1 MTNPNTTGTV
11 KVDLSNQKP
20 DFSHEIILGRN
31 LFPQIA
37 EYLYTNPSSKYAII
51 TDSNVQRAGHPTRL
65 LSELN
70 KKGLET
76 QIFVFEA
83 GERNKTVTTWDK
95 VSNDI
100 ARAGFGRDS
109 AIIALG
115 GGIVGD
121 LAGFVAATSDRG
133 IVYYQAPTSFLA
145 QVDSSVGGKVAVNTP
160 EGKNKRG
167 TFYFPKR
174 IFIDADT
181 LKTLPDIEYPNGFSE
196 AAKHAI
202 VASKDYFN
210 ILRILAEEIVNA
222 KDPEIL
228 LGFAAINCSI
238 KAEIVSQDP
247 YENSKRR
254 ILNFGHTIGHA
265 IEKVSGYRIPHGQ
278 ASSIGMIVEGT
289 ISRNLRYMD
298 NRELFEITRLSKR
311 LGLETKL
318 PHGMSINE
326 IIKATLGDKKSAN
339 GKPRYCILKEIG
351 TMLPFNGEYVTE
363 VPDNIVREAL
373 KQNCAA

>member
-1 MTNPNTTGTV
+1 MTDPNTTGIL
-11 KVDLSNQKP
+11 KVDLSNKKE
-20 DFSHEIILGRN
+20 DLSHEIVMGRN

-37 EYLYTNPSSKYAII
+37 EYLYASPSSKYAII

-70 KKGLET
+70 KKGLEAE
-76 QIFVFEA
+76 IFVFES
-83 GERNKTVTTWDK
+83 GERNKTVATWDK

-100 ARAGFGRDS
+100 ARQGFGRDS
-109 AIIALG
+109 AIIAMG

-121 LAGFVAATSDRG
+121 LAGFVAATTDRG
-133 IVYYQAPTSFLA
+133 IPYYQVPTSFLA
-145 QVDSSVGGKVAVNTP
+145 QVDSCVGGKVAVNTP

-174 IFIDADT
+174 IFIDSDT
-181 LKTLPDIEYPNGFSE
+181 LKTLPSVEFPNGFSE

-202 VASKDYFN
+202 TASKDYFN
-210 ILRILAEEIVNA
+210 VLRILAREIVNI
-222 KDPEIL
+222 KEPEIFL
-228 LGFAAINCSI
+228 EFAAINCKI
-238 KAEIVSQDP
+238 KTEIVSQDP
-247 YENSKRR
+247 YENGKRR
-254 ILNFGHTIGHA
+254 ILNYGHTIGHA
-265 IEKVSGYRIPHGQ
+265 IEKVSGYRISHGQ

-289 ISRNLRYMD
+289 ISRNLKYTD
-298 NRELFEITRLSKR
+298 NRELFEIEHLLKS

-318 PHGMSINE
+318 PQGMSINE
-326 IIKATLGDKKSAN
+326 IIKATSGDKKSTK
-339 GKPRYCILKEIG
+339 GKPRYCLPKEIG
-351 TMLPFNGEYVTE
+351 TMLSFNEEYVTE